1 MIRLELIHN
10 GAKAKSL
17 EKLAKDSE
25 ISGYTTFLVHRSY
38 GTNHGHFKNDIV
50 SGEKYYSLLFFTDS
64 QKEIADKIHDEF
76 VKDGYFA
83 VLSKI

>member
-10 GAKAKSL
+10 GAKAKRL
-17 EKLAKDSE
+17 ETLAKSGE
-25 ISGYTTFLVHRSY
+25 IPGYTTILVHRSY
-38 GTNHGHFKNDIV
+38 GKNHGHFKNDIV
-50 SGEKYYSLLFFTDS
+50 SGDKYFSLLFFQES
-64 QKEIADKIHDEF
+64 EKELADKIKEEF